1 MTSTVAN
8 AKHELRTFASNFA
21 TGVAI
26 VTTTDGQGNL
36 CGLTLNSVTSVSL
49 DPPLLLVCLAN
60 DSSTLAALNRSNSFC
75 VHYLSAEQ
83 QALSNRFA
91 KKLDDKFS
99 DVSHSI
105 GETGCP
111 IIEGVVAFCE
121 CEVEGRFPG
130 GDHTIVVGAVKRTSV
145 LGGEPLVFH
154 RGRYVNLPAAMSA

>member
-1 MTSTVAN
+1 MN
-8 AKHELRTFASNFA
+8 
-21 TGVAI
+21 
-26 VTTTDGQGNL
+26 
-36 CGLTLNSVTSVSL
+36 
-49 DPPLLLVCLAN
+49 AN

-83 QALSNRFA
+83 QALTESIC
-91 KKLDDKFS
+91 KKLDDKFT

-130 GDHTIVVGAVKRTSV
+130 GDHTIVVGAVRRTSV

-154 RGRYVNLPAAMSA
+154 RGRYVNLPAAMSV